1 MKKFSFLL
9 VALMLVL
16 SLAACGSNNSSNNS
30 GNTSSGSNSSNSGNS
45 SDSGTTAD
53 NSSNSSN
60 SGSSNAGSGKEVV
73 IKFPSYKTGNNV
85 GAIFFLPQIERFNKK
100 YAGKY
105 KIEIEE
111 IVQDEYSKKIK
122 LLYQQKKLPPL
133 IEVDKELADIMINN
147 GDLVDLKPYIDKS
160 PEIKNVLIDDSVK
173 YNTDKNGKIVS
184 LPLAFERPIG
194 MYYNKELMQKAGLT
208 GFSDT
213 WDGFFS
219 DLDKLKAAGVT
230 PLSLM
235 TGENGWTTMLLASAM
250 IASDPEGQQIL
261 TKGDI
266 VTNFNSPLW
275 VNTFTKIQK
284 LLQDYTTKSA
294 LGATYS
300 IAANEFF
307 SENTAAI
314 ANGPWMVADFSNTD
328 KAAEGFADKVGATIY
343 PNGVA
348 LGSAD
353 GYWYS
358 IPTGTPQE
366 QIDGLIEY
374 FKFIYSPD
382 ELNAFLVAEGGF
394 APKLPMPEESKA
406 KLNPIMR
413 QLNDEVGAKM
423 KTLNRLIYDIVPQS
437 VSDLFAKNLP
447 LLATNDMTPE
457 QFCKAMT
464 DTAEKFK
471 K

>member
-1 MKKFSFLL
+1 MKKISFLL
-9 VALMLVL
+9 VALLLVL
-16 SLAACGSNNSSNNS
+16 SLAACGSNTNNGGES
-30 GNTSSGSNSSNSGNS
+30 ANSNSGT
-45 SDSGTTAD
+45 DKAD
-53 NSSNSSN
+53 T
-60 SGSSNAGSGKEVV
+60 GKEVV

-85 GAIFFLPQIERFNKK
+85 GAIFYLPQIERFNQK

-147 GDLVDLKPYIDKS
+147 GDLLDLKPYIDNN
-160 PEIKNVLIDDSVK
+160 PEINSILIEDSVK

-194 MYYNKELMQKAGLT
+194 LYYNKELLQKAGIT
-208 GFSDT
+208 EPSAT

-230 PLSLM
+230 PLALM

-250 IASDPEGQQIL
+250 IASVPEGQDL
-261 TKGDI
+261 LAKGDI

-275 VNTFTKIQK
+275 INTFAKVQK
-284 LLQDYTTKSA
+284 LLTDYTTKSA

-307 SENTAAI
+307 SDNTAMI
-314 ANGPWMVADFSNTD
+314 ANGPWMVGDFSNPD
-328 KAAEGFADKVGATIY
+328 KASDGFAGKVGATIY

-358 IPTGTPQE
+358 IPKDTPQE
-366 QIDGLIEY
+366 TVDGLIEY
-374 FKFIYSPD
+374 FKFIYSPE

-394 APKLPMPEESKA
+394 APKLPMPDDAKA
-406 KLNPIMR
+406 KLDPILR
-413 QLNDEVGAKM
+413 QLNDEVGSKM

-464 DTAEKFK
+464 DAAEKFK

>member
-1 MKKFSFLL
+1 MRKISLL
-9 VALMLVL
+9 IIALILAV
-16 SLAACGSNNSSNNS
+16 SLAACGSNGNN
-30 GNTSSGSNSSNSGNS
+30 GNSNSGTATNDGS
-45 SDSGTTAD
+45 SE
-53 NSSNSSN
+53 NSN
-60 SGSSNAGSGKEVV
+60 SGSANADSGKEVV

-85 GAIFFLPQIERFNKK
+85 GAIFFLPQIERFNTK

-133 IEVDKELADIMINN
+133 IEVDKELAEIMIDN
-147 GDLVDLKPYIDKS
+147 GDLLDLKPYIDKT
-160 PEIKNVLIDDSVK
+160 PEIKNVLIDESVT
-173 YNTDKNGKIVS
+173 YNTDKNGKYVS
-184 LPLAFERPIG
+184 LPLAFVRPIG
-194 MYYNKELMQKAGLT
+194 MYYNKELLQKAGITELST
-208 GFSDT
+208 T

-235 TGENGWTTMLLASAM
+235 TGENAWTTMLLATAM
-250 IASDPEGQQIL
+250 LASEQEGQDIL

-266 VTNFNSPLW
+266 VTNFDSPLW
-275 VNTFTKIQK
+275 TNTFTKVQK
-284 LLQDYTTKSA
+284 LLQEYTTKSA

-307 SENTAAI
+307 SENTAII
-314 ANGPWMVADFSNTD
+314 ANGPWMVGDFSNPD
-328 KAAEGFADKVGATIY
+328 KAGEGFAAKVGATIY
-343 PNGVA
+343 PGGVA
-348 LGSAD
+348 LGSSD

-358 IPTGTPQE
+358 IPKDTPQE
-366 QIDGLIEY
+366 QVDGLIEY
-374 FKFIYSPD
+374 FKFIYSPE

-394 APKLPMPEESKA
+394 APKLPMPDADKA
-406 KLNPIMR
+406 KLDPILR

-423 KTLNRLIYDIVPQS
+423 KTLNRAIYNVVPQS

-464 DTAEKFK
+464 ETAEKFK